1 MILGNKA
8 LSEEEFNIGN
18 DLYNKRIEYLIELGK
33 IKLSEIENERNLE
46 FIYTDIVELN
56 TKENLFLKDM
66 TEKYGDGKVDLV
78 NKVYV
83 KSNYSS

>member
-1 MILGNKA
+1 MILGNKT

-46 FIYTDIVELN
+46 LIYTDMIELN
-56 TKENLFLKDM
+56 TKEKIFLQDM

-78 NKVYV
+78 NKMYV
-83 KSNYSS
+83 RNV

>member
-18 DLYNKRIEYLIELGK
+18 ELYNKRIEYLIELGK

-83 KSNYSS
+83 RNV

>member
-1 MILGNKA
+1 MILGNKT

-46 FIYTDIVELN
+46 LIYTDMIELN
-56 TKENLFLKDM
+56 TKEKMYLQDM

-78 NKVYV
+78 NKMYV
-83 KSNYSS
+83 RNV

>member
-1 MILGNKA
+1 MILGNKT

-46 FIYTDIVELN
+46 LIYTDMIELN
-56 TKENLFLKDM
+56 TKEKIYLQDM

-78 NKVYV
+78 NKIYV
-83 KSNYSS
+83 RNVLN

>member
-1 MILGNKA
+1 MILGNKT
-8 LSEEEFNIGN
+8 LSEEEFNTGN

-46 FIYTDIVELN
+46 LIYTDMIELN
-56 TKENLFLKDM
+56 TKEKIFLQDM

-78 NKVYV
+78 NKMYV
-83 KSNYSS
+83 RNV

>member
-1 MILGNKA
+1 MILGNKT

-46 FIYTDIVELN
+46 LIYTDMIELN
-56 TKENLFLKDM
+56 TKEKIYLQDM

-78 NKVYV
+78 NKMYV
-83 KSNYSS
+83 RNV

>member
-1 MILGNKA
+1 MILGNKT

-46 FIYTDIVELN
+46 LIYTDMIELN
-56 TKENLFLKDM
+56 TKEKTYLQDM

-78 NKVYV
+78 NKMYV
-83 KSNYSS
+83 RNV